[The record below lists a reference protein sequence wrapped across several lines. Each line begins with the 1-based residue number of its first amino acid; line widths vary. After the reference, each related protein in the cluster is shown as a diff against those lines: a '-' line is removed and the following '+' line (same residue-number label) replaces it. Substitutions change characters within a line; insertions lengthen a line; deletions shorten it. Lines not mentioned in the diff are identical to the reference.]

1 MVITKIYKGSQ
12 ELENV
17 VKIYKGSELL
27 WEKQTIQNYVRFV
40 SNSARTMHR
49 SLRKAE

>member
-1 MVITKIYKGSQ
+1 MAITKIYKGIN

-27 WEKQTIQNYVRFV
+27 WDKPSGEPTNTTIQFNLP
-40 SNSARTMHR
+40 S
-49 SLRKAE
+49 E